1 MSSLVMASPASASLA
16 SVAPTV
22 SRQQTPAPQW
32 HVRLPPSALL
42 MPLVWLVASA
52 SLDTPAAQPL
62 LAPRLTGVP
71 VHNASME
78 TVPTVVQ
85 TSPAPAHLVGKV
97 PPAKRTWQ
105 SVLPTHAS
113 MGAPA
118 LNWLVASPAAVL
130 LVGLDSHANGTLMS
144 VPVILAGVHK
154 TDIRVYFTFAQILT
168 PFCSGMECAVTLLA
182 PTCVLATLVGA
193 AETAT

>member
-1 MSSLVMASPASASLA
+1 MASPASASLA
-16 SVAPTV
+16 SVGPTV

-32 HVRLPPSALL
+32 HVQLPPSASS
-42 MPLVWLVASA
+42 MPPVWLVACA
-52 SLDTPAAQPL
+52 SLATPVAQPL

-71 VHNASME
+71 VHSASME
-78 TVPTVVQ
+78 TVLTVVQ

-97 PPAKRTWQ
+97 PPAQRTWQ
-105 SVLPTHAS
+105 SVPPTHAS

-144 VPVILAGVHK
+144 VPAILAGVQK
-154 TDIRVYFTFAQILT
+154 SDIRVYYTCVRILT
-168 PFCSGMECAVTLLA
+168 PFPQVWSV
-182 PTCVLATLVGA
+182 
-193 AETAT
+193 